1 MLYCFR
7 CSSWRRQLYPLLEAM
22 HWNSHLQRNNII
34 WVKGW
39 YKKGVLSLNWWN
51 SLITS
56 FGRLFIDSEGIKT
69 LSSIAVSSFWRPS
82 LCSNVSLEA
91 SRLPSL
97 QTSSTFLHLVPCGSL
112 FMREGGCPPW
122 VACTPANSSRKAD
135 AEWKV
140 HGDGFIPW
148 DFVVKCYTLNVHS
161 RVCRRRQ
168 ESFALAITQPS
179 HFFPWQLAMLVT
191 SENRIQ

>member
-22 HWNSHLQRNNII
+22 HWHSHLQRNSII

-39 YKKGVLSLNWWN
+39 YKKGVRSLNWWN

-69 LSSIAVSSFWRPS
+69 LSSIAVSSFWRQS

-91 SRLPSL
+91 SWLPSL

-122 VACTPANSSRKAD
+122 HHEWLALQPIQ
-135 AEWKV
+135 AEKQMQSGRFMEMV
-140 HGDGFIPW
+140 LFLEI
-148 DFVVKCYTLNVHS
+148 L
-161 RVCRRRQ
+161 
-168 ESFALAITQPS
+168 L
-179 HFFPWQLAMLVT
+179 
-191 SENRIQ
+191 